1 MKGPNPPDGGASLP
15 TFFDVFLAV
24 AGRKS
29 IGVEALARSLWL
41 PDSGVLEP
49 HLESLVAQGLLH
61 REQDEYCRATSPR
74 ADLLFGTLAFAL
86 AYEYDYNAYLT
97 DELVEFVRRTYH
109 LDVFLASDLKP
120 EGLSSQILGRF
131 LENGLLLAFRY
142 EPFMGRLVR
151 NPFLDGICE
160 FLQVRPVRRIFGR
173 RIRLDS
179 VIGEKFMAM
188 HRKDLEQISR
198 ASRMLFPPGCPEPNY
213 SPSQIQKIIRY
224 DLVPENPDLFDPQV
238 GQRFQEA
245 MQRMQQ
251 RVQERAPLDLE
262 VLREYHGVLMR
273 GSEFAGSLRTA
284 AVQIQ
289 NNPCFKTAPPR
300 KIPGLLES
308 LVKEYTL
315 RSRAVSNL
323 PEVLAL
329 AAFVYNEFIHIH
341 PFEDGNSRT
350 ARVLLAHVLR
360 QHGAGFE
367 TIPKSFDVRFLQ
379 VTKGAPKRDDRE
391 LLELLKEILLARLN
405 REELQKARELS

>member
-1 MKGPNPPDGGASLP
+1 MKASHPPDERASLP
-15 TFFDVFLAV
+15 SFFDVFLAV

-29 IGVEALARSLWL
+29 IGAEALARSLWL
-41 PDSGVLEP
+41 PDSGVLDP
-49 HLESLVAQGLLH
+49 HLEKLVAEDLL
-61 REQDEYCRATSPR
+61 RLEKGEYCRADSPR
-74 ADLLFGTLAFAL
+74 AARLFSTLAFAL

-97 DELVEFVRRTYH
+97 DELVEFLRKTYY
-109 LDVFLASDLKP
+109 LDVFLASDLTP
-120 EGLSSQILGRF
+120 EGLSRQIIGRF
-131 LENGLLLAFRY
+131 LKDGLLLAFRY

-160 FLQVRPVRRIFGR
+160 FLQVRPVRRILGR

-179 VIGEKFMAM
+179 VIGEKLMAR
-188 HRKDLEQISR
+188 HRKDFEQISR

-238 GQRFQEA
+238 GERFQEA
-245 MQRMQQ
+245 MQRMHQ
-251 RVQERAPLDLE
+251 RVQERAPWDLE
-262 VLREYHGVLMR
+262 LLREYHGILMR
-273 GSEFAGSLRTA
+273 GSGFAGSLRTT
-284 AVQIQ
+284 AVQIH
-289 NNPCFKTAPPR
+289 NNPYFKTASPR

-308 LVKEYTL
+308 LVKEYNL
-315 RSRAVSNL
+315 RSRAVSSL

-350 ARVLLAHVLR
+350 ARVLLAHILR
-360 QHGAGFE
+360 QHKTGFE

-379 VTKGAPKRDDRE
+379 VTKGARKRDDRE
-391 LLELLKEILLARLN
+391 LLELLKEILLARIN
-405 REELQKARELS
+405 CEELQKAREL